1 MFFVVKQV
9 DFNGICRVLNHRD
22 WVGKIAWHLCQTPF
36 VMGNETNQK
45 LKGYLLGAIAA
56 ATYGMN
62 PLFAKPL
69 YENGLSM
76 DTVLF
81 YRYVMAVPVIALMI
95 KLRGRSFKLQRKA
108 VFPLIVMGVLLSI
121 SSLTLFYSYTY
132 MDAGLASTLLF
143 IYPVL
148 VAVIMAVVF
157 KEKISRQTVICII
170 MALAGIVLLSRGSDG
185 KGLNPIGVA
194 IVMVSSVTYAIYL
207 VAVNQWKVLKEMP
220 TVQLTFYALLF
231 STVILFG
238 KTGFGMHLQPITQWY
253 EWLLL
258 LCLAILPT
266 VVSFLATTQ
275 AIHYIGP
282 TPTAILGSLEPL
294 TAVVFGVLVFHEVF
308 TSRLVLGMLLIITAV
323 TIIVSKGNFAT
334 YLLRFRKLFPK
345 LKKK

>member
-1 MFFVVKQV
+1 MQKK
-9 DFNGICRVLNHRD
+9 H
-22 WVGKIAWHLCQTPF
+22 A
-36 VMGNETNQK
+36 MGNETNQK

-69 YENGLSM
+69 YESGLSM
-76 DTVLF
+76 DSVLF
-81 YRYVMAVPVIALMI
+81 YRYVLALPVIALMVR
-95 KLRGRSFKLQRKA
+95 LRGRSFRLQRKA
-108 VFPLIVMGVLLSI
+108 VIPLMVMGVLLAM

-157 KEKISRQTVICII
+157 KEKISRQTVVCII

-185 KGLNPIGVA
+185 AGLDPVGVL
-194 IVMVSSVTYAIYL
+194 IVMISSITYAVYL
-207 VAVNQWKVLKEMP
+207 VAVNQWKVLKETS

-231 STVILFG
+231 STVVLFG
-238 KTGFGMHLQPITQWY
+238 KTGFGAHLQAVTRWY

-258 LCLAILPT
+258 FCLAILPT

-294 TAVVFGVLVFHEVF
+294 TAVVIGVLVFHEAF

-345 LKKK
+345 LKKNDPRGIR

>member
-1 MFFVVKQV
+1 
-9 DFNGICRVLNHRD
+9 
-22 WVGKIAWHLCQTPF
+22 
-36 VMGNETNQK
+36 MGNETNQK

-69 YENGLSM
+69 YESGLSM
-76 DTVLF
+76 DSVLF
-81 YRYVMAVPVIALMI
+81 YRYVLALPVIALMVR
-95 KLRGRSFKLQRKA
+95 LRGRSFRLQRKA
-108 VFPLIVMGVLLSI
+108 VIPLMVMGVLLAM

-157 KEKISRQTVICII
+157 KEKISRQTALCII
-170 MALAGIVLLSRGSDG
+170 MALAGIVLLSQGSDG

-194 IVMVSSVTYAIYL
+194 IVMVSSITYAIYL

-231 STVILFG
+231 STVVLFG
-238 KTGFGMHLQPITQWY
+238 KTGFGTRLDPITQWY

-294 TAVVFGVLVFHEVF
+294 TAVVIGVLVFHEAF

-323 TIIVSKGNFAT
+323 TIIVSKGNFAA

-345 LKKK
+345 LKKNDSRGIR

>member
-1 MFFVVKQV
+1 
-9 DFNGICRVLNHRD
+9 
-22 WVGKIAWHLCQTPF
+22 
-36 VMGNETNQK
+36 
-45 LKGYLLGAIAA
+45 
-56 ATYGMN
+56 
-62 PLFAKPL
+62 
-69 YENGLSM
+69 
-76 DTVLF
+76 
-81 YRYVMAVPVIALMI
+81 
-95 KLRGRSFKLQRKA
+95 
-108 VFPLIVMGVLLSI
+108 
-121 SSLTLFYSYTY
+121 
-132 MDAGLASTLLF
+132 
-143 IYPVL
+143 
-148 VAVIMAVVF
+148 
-157 KEKISRQTVICII
+157 
-170 MALAGIVLLSRGSDG
+170 
-185 KGLNPIGVA
+185 
-194 IVMVSSVTYAIYL
+194 MVSSVTYAIYL

-231 STVILFG
+231 STVVLFG
-238 KTGFGMHLQPITQWY
+238 KTGFGTHLQPITQWY

-294 TAVVFGVLVFHEVF
+294 TAVVFGVLVFHEAF